1 MNHDLPREKKAFSM
15 FRNSF
20 DKVRINFERVG
31 LAIEQ
36 VDKTIPSKNF
46 KRYSLYHTACEH
58 PTLETLIDI
67 SFYLP
72 ELFLK
77 EMWDWSNTAIPI
89 QHEI

>member
-36 VDKTIPSKNF
+36 VDKTIPSKA
-46 KRYSLYHTACEH
+46 YSRISSGTACTIQH
-58 PTLETLIDI
+58 ASILLVLLNFNRY

-77 EMWDWSNTAIPI
+77 ENVGL
-89 QHEI
+89 E